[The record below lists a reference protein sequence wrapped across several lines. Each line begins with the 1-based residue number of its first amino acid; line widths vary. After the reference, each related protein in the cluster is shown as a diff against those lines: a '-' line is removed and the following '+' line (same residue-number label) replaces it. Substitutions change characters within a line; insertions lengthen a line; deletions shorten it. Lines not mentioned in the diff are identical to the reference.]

1 MHIAAED
8 LHSRGD
14 GAEFDHSPVLVSGVE
29 SAVPPS
35 ISKFCQWTDERPTLV
50 NDRGSC
56 SNLDVGF
63 IHAPYAD
70 PPEHAWSST
79 KVDDPA

>member
-1 MHIAAED
+1 MHIAAVD
-8 LHSRGD
+8 LRSRGD
-14 GAEFDHSPVLVSGVE
+14 GDQFDDFPALVSGVE

-35 ISKFCQWTDERPTLV
+35 ISSFCQWTDQRPTLV
-50 NDRGSC
+50 NDQGS

-63 IHAPYAD
+63 IYAPYAD

-79 KVDDPA
+79 KVDDPD